1 MNEEEPTAEIL
12 DRYRRGDSAAA
23 DELFARYVERLT
35 RLARAR
41 LSPMLAARTDPEDIV
56 MSAYRS
62 FFVGARAGRFT
73 LSRSGDLW
81 KLLATITLR
90 KLYRQAR
97 RQRTAGR
104 SSAMETSLAEND
116 VFGREPSPEEVVG
129 LSDELEALLSRL
141 DPLARR
147 VVELRLQE
155 ESLATIAELTGRSE
169 RTIRRT
175 LAAIRG
181 SLAKRM
187 ERAGDE

>member
-1 MNEEEPTAEIL
+1 MNEEPTAEIL
-12 DRYRRGDSAAA
+12 DRYRRGDSTAA

-81 KLLATITLR
+81 RLLATITLR

-97 RQRTAGR
+97 RQRTVGR
-104 SSAMETSLAEND
+104 SSVRETPLEEKD
-116 VFGREPSPEEVVG
+116 VFGRETSPEEVVG

-175 LAAIRG
+175 LAEIRG

>member
-1 MNEEEPTAEIL
+1 MNEEPTAEIL

-73 LSRSGDLW
+73 LARSGDLW
-81 KLLATITLR
+81 RLLATITLR

-104 SSAMETSLAEND
+104 SAAMETLLAEKD
-116 VFGREPSPEEVVG
+116 AFSREPSPEEVVG
-129 LSDELEALLSRL
+129 LSDELESLLSRL

-155 ESLATIAELTGRSE
+155 ESLVAIAELTGRSE

-175 LAAIRG
+175 LAEIRG

>member
-1 MNEEEPTAEIL
+1 MNEEPTAEIL

-41 LSPMLAARTDPEDIV
+41 LSPMLAVRTDPEDIV

-81 KLLATITLR
+81 RLLATITLR

-104 SSAMETSLAEND
+104 SAAMETPLAEKD
-116 VFGREPSPEEVVG
+116 AFGREPSPEEVVG
-129 LSDELEALLSRL
+129 MSDELESLLSRL
-141 DPLARR
+141 DPLAQR
-147 VVELRLQE
+147 VELRLQE

-175 LAAIRG
+175 LAEIRG
-181 SLAKRM
+181 SLAKQM

>member
-1 MNEEEPTAEIL
+1 MNEEPTAEIL
-12 DRYRRGDSAAA
+12 DRYRRGDSTAA

-62 FFVGARAGRFT
+62 FFVGARAGRFS

-81 KLLATITLR
+81 RLLATITLR

-97 RQRTAGR
+97 RQRAAGR
-104 SSAMETSLAEND
+104 SAAMETPLVEKDAFD
-116 VFGREPSPEEVVG
+116 REPSPEEVVG
-129 LSDELEALLSRL
+129 LSDELESLLSRL

-175 LAAIRG
+175 LVEIRV

>member
-1 MNEEEPTAEIL
+1 M
-12 DRYRRGDSAAA
+12 
-23 DELFARYVERLT
+23 
-35 RLARAR
+35 ARAR
-41 LSPMLAARTDPEDIV
+41 LSPMLATRTDPEDIV

-104 SSAMETSLAEND
+104 SSAMETPLVEKD

-155 ESLATIAELTGRSE
+155 ESLTTIAELTGRSE

-175 LAAIRG
+175 LAEIRG

>member
-1 MNEEEPTAEIL
+1 MNEEPTAEIL
-12 DRYRRGDSAAA
+12 DRYRQGDALAA

-41 LSPMLAARTDPEDIV
+41 LSPALATQTDPEDIV

-62 FFVGARAGRFT
+62 FFIGARAGRFT
-73 LSRSGDLW
+73 LARSGDLW
-81 KLLATITLR
+81 RLLATITLR

-97 RQRTAGR
+97 RHRAAGR
-104 SSAMETSLAEND
+104 STAVEAPLSESEL
-116 VFGREPSPEEVVG
+116 FGREPAPEEVVG
-129 LSDELEALLSRL
+129 VSDELESLLSQL
-141 DPLARR
+141 APLARR

-155 ESLATIAELTGRSE
+155 ESLARIAELTGRSE

-175 LAAIRG
+175 LAEIRA

-187 ERAGDE
+187 ERAGDG

>member
-1 MNEEEPTAEIL
+1 MNEEATAEIL
-12 DRYRRGDSAAA
+12 ERYRQGDPAAA
-23 DELFARYVERLT
+23 DELFAWYVERLT

-41 LSPMLAARTDPEDIV
+41 LSPMLAVRTDPEDIV

-81 KLLATITLR
+81 RLLATITLR

-97 RQRTAGR
+97 RHRTAGR
-104 SSAMETSLAEND
+104 SAAMEALLAEKD
-116 VFGREPSPEEVVG
+116 AFSREPSPEEVVG
-129 LSDELEALLSRL
+129 LSDELESLLSRL

-155 ESLATIAELTGRSE
+155 ESLAAIAELTGRSE

-175 LAAIRG
+175 LAEIRG